1 MLIERPPRIF
11 RALFPGAIFK
21 VRPEWRKDRR
31 VFLTFDDGPIP
42 EVTPWVLDVL
52 DHYDIKATF
61 FMVGQNVERHPE
73 LLDEVR
79 RRGHSVGCHTMHHL
93 QGLHVTTMRYL
104 LDTRRSAELIGTRLF
119 RPPHGLLRP
128 RQARALLR
136 EYTMVMYDLVT
147 RDYSRRLTPEQV
159 FGNVTRYA
167 RPGSII
173 VFHDSLKS
181 EPRLREALPR
191 SIEWLMGQG
200 YEFDTLARFS
210 PARETVFHNS
220 HMMYLSPQTVPG
232 Q

>member
-79 RRGHSVGCHTMHHL
+79 RRGHSVGNHTLHHI
-93 QGLHVTTMRYL
+93 QGASATTMRYMRDAAEGASL
-104 LDTRRSAELIGTRLF
+104 TGSALF
-119 RPPHGLLRP
+119 RPPHGWLRP
-128 RQARALLR
+128 RQLMALKKHYR
-136 EYTMVMYDLVT
+136 VIMYDLVT
-147 RDYSRRLTPEQV
+147 RDYSRHMTAEDV
-159 FGNVTRYA
+159 VENVKKYA
-167 RPGSII
+167 RDGSII

-181 EPRLREALPR
+181 IERLRTALPE
-191 SIEWLMGQG
+191 SLSWLRDQG
-200 YEFDTLARFS
+200 YEFMLLDT
-210 PARETVFHNS
+210 
-220 HMMYLSPQTVPG
+220 
-232 Q
+232 